1 MCGNGHPPTVEILIQ
16 NGLTRLTSDGSVCGV
31 KRFLIAALFATV
43 SSGGRAHAQL
53 VVPPRTGSASVSG
66 TVFDSLAR
74 APLSSAMVQLVNADS
89 LSANAR
95 TVESDSLGRFIF
107 GNLRA
112 GRYLLGFLHP
122 MLDSL
127 GIEPKPREVRV
138 SAEDAVRSDL
148 AIPSAQTLR
157 LAICGAAAVAD
168 SESLIIGIVRRATD
182 RVAVDSSVVSA
193 QWLELALESGRIA
206 RSIARR
212 AVATQETGWYGICGA
227 PSGGTVLLIATHS
240 ADSTEALE
248 LEIPVTGFLRRDLY
262 FGSASIAG
270 ASPPTP
276 SGDTLTLATVVR
288 RTGDG
293 RLTGTVVAASGGRP
307 LPGAR
312 VGIANGPQ
320 TRADDRGAWTLTGV
334 PTGTRM
340 LEARAVAHYPV
351 SLPVDVIEGAAPVQ
365 IAMVTLRSVL
375 DTVKVRATRG
385 GSGKLLEFLSRKK
398 SSGAGRF
405 ITSEDIAA
413 RNPIYTTDLFR
424 SMPGIML
431 LRDGT
436 GDEVLVQRSN
446 TFSSPYCRV
455 SVFMNGMNLRGM
467 SANDINGYVR
477 PNDLIGVEV
486 YSAGAAPPQFSEQN
500 GCGSVVIWSR

>member
-1 MCGNGHPPTVEILIQ
+1 MKLFSTAV
-16 NGLTRLTSDGSVCGV
+16 V
-31 KRFLIAALFATV
+31 FATLV
-43 SSGGRAHAQL
+43 TVGQSQAQ
-53 VVPPRTGSASVSG
+53 VVAAPRQGSASVSG
-66 TVFDSLAR
+66 VIFDSVTHS
-74 APLSSAMVQLVNADS
+74 PLSSALVQLVNADS
-89 LSANAR
+89 LSASAR
-95 TVESDSLGRFIF
+95 TVESDSLGRFNF
-107 GNLRA
+107 GDIRP
-112 GRYLLGFLHP
+112 GRYLLGFMHP

-138 SAEDAVRSDL
+138 GGETAVRSDL
-148 AIPSAQTLR
+148 AIPSALTLR
-157 LAICGAAAVAD
+157 RTICGASAVAD
-168 SESLIIGIVRRATD
+168 SEALIIGIVRRATD

-193 QWLELALESGRIA
+193 QWLEFSLESGRIA

-212 AVATQETGWYGICGA
+212 VVGTQETGWYGICGV
-227 PSGGTVLLIATHS
+227 PNGGTVLLVATHG

-248 LEIPVTGFLRRDLY
+248 LEIPTAGFLRRDLY
-262 FGSASIAG
+262 FGSARLAADAPQS
-270 ASPPTP
+270 TP
-276 SGDTLTLATVVR
+276 RDTLQLTTAAR

-293 RLTGTVVAASGGRP
+293 RLTGTVVAATGGRP

-312 VGIANGPQ
+312 VGITNGPQ
-320 TRADDRGAWTLTGV
+320 TRADGRGVWTLTGV

-340 LEARAVAHYPV
+340 LEVRAVAHYPV
-351 SLPVDVIEGAAPVQ
+351 ALPVDVIEGAPPVH
-365 IAMVTLRSVL
+365 IAMVTLQSVL

-385 GSGKLLEFLSRKK
+385 GSGNLLEFLSRKK

-413 RNPIYTTDLFR
+413 RRPIYTTDLFR
-424 SMPGIML
+424 SMPGITL

-455 SVFMNGMNLRGM
+455 SVYMNGMSLRGM

-486 YSAGAAPPQFSEQN
+486 YSAGTAPPQYSEQN